1 MRLRKPLLAQV
12 LLFVSLL
19 GALGAF
25 DYEQLRQL
33 SEFSRVCALAL
44 FLWLALSTRFDSRWA
59 LYVFL
64 PAFGLALFVLL
75 YAYVFTLRTGN
86 PLLPSIPAQRS
97 YVYFLLGPVVYMLYM
112 RGWKL
117 IDFQRVF
124 FLTVLLT
131 AMSLV
136 TYDLV
141 FAPRSLLLSGAFF
154 KLSLGTVS
162 DQTSTIR
169 IVNTSAIFLILYFGR
184 RFFQAR
190 DVLSLGFALTM
201 IAISAV
207 LLAISAPR
215 GTLTSVGIAL
225 ILYAVCLSR
234 PERAKLAVI
243 MLPLYVSFIVISLS
257 PFGNAFIDWFRQ
269 DSTGRVR
276 VRTAETAWQV
286 LLEYPLFGFGTDS
299 VQSESFQDLFPQSV
313 GQFYPSDIGLLGVA
327 FQFGL
332 VGLALYLFLSG
343 WLCVNLLKLLWY
355 YAGKMDPKQRAFL
368 WALFVICLSF
378 FLASPLQGKFVYS
391 TGLPIG
397 AFAWGLLMAN
407 AHGRARSHPSP
418 GRGPAKIPEMEI
430 GHR

>member
-19 GALGAF
+19 GALEAF
-25 DYEQLRQL
+25 DYEQLLQL
-33 SEFSRVCALAL
+33 SELSRVCALAL

-64 PAFGLALFVLL
+64 PALCLALFVLL

-86 PLLPSIPAQRS
+86 PLLPSILAQRS

-124 FLTVLLT
+124 LSAIFLTT
-131 AMSLV
+131 ASLV
-136 TYDLV
+136 AYDLV
-141 FAPRSLLLSGAFF
+141 FAPRSLLLSGTFF
-154 KLSLGTVS
+154 EVGLGTVS

-169 IVNTSAIFLILYFGR
+169 GISTSAMFLVLYFGR
-184 RFFQAR
+184 RLFQTGDA
-190 DVLSLGFALTM
+190 LFLGFALTTV
-201 IAISAV
+201 AISTL
-207 LLAISAPR
+207 LLAISLIR
-215 GTLTSVGIAL
+215 GTLASVGIAL

-269 DSTGRVR
+269 DRTGAVR
-276 VRTAETAWQV
+276 VETAETAWQV
-286 LLEYPLFGFGTDS
+286 FLEYPLFGFGQDS
-299 VQSESFQDLFPQSV
+299 VQSESYQDLFPQSV
-313 GQFYPSDIGLLGVA
+313 GQFYPADIGLLGVA

-343 WLCVNLLKLLWY
+343 WLCINLLKLLWY

-368 WALFVICLSF
+368 WALFVVCLSF

-397 AFAWGLLMAN
+397 AFAWGLLMAH
-407 AHGRARSHPSP
+407 AHGRARSRPSP